1 MRRNSKTRSSAAIS
15 LSLLTASIL
24 SGCAGHRSVL
34 PDCAIERPNT
44 EVLSEQIQEA
54 ERAQF
59 SKDGPLL
66 PATYEWIKRLD
77 RDLGLFGDPE

>member
-1 MRRNSKTRSSAAIS
+1 MRLDNWSVTTTLCLLMLSIS
-15 LSLLTASIL
+15 N
-24 SGCAGHRSVL
+24 GCAGHRSVL

-44 EVLSEQIQEA
+44 EVLAEQIREA
-54 ERAQF
+54 ERAEF

-77 RDLGLFGDPE
+77 RDIGLFGDPE